1 MESWLETN
9 DIEMYTTNN
18 EGKSVVAEI
27 FIKTLKSKI
36 YKYMRWISKNV
47 YIDKLDNIVNKY
59 NNIHHRTV
67 KMKLVNLNS
76 SIYID
81 FCWK

>member
-81 FCWK
+81 FCCN

>member
-36 YKYMRWISKNV
+36 YKYMR
-47 YIDKLDNIVNKY
+47 
-59 NNIHHRTV
+59 
-67 KMKLVNLNS
+67 
-76 SIYID
+76 
-81 FCWK
+81 